1 MNCNEILMA
10 IILYKWQLE
19 KSIEAWQMVYD
30 EIYLHESS
38 NKNWYSEKWI
48 LYCEIIHK
56 HPLIFDNELW
66 SILLDFYFKY

>member
-1 MNCNEILMA
+1 MASTDVKYISFSHVFIRMDTMA

-38 NKNWYSEKWI
+38 NQN
-48 LYCEIIHK
+48 
-56 HPLIFDNELW
+56 
-66 SILLDFYFKY
+66 